1 MDYLAAA
8 QIILTP
14 TCIFFILVGVAVG
27 MVVGTLPG
35 LTSVM
40 AVSLITPLTFKL
52 DSTYG
57 FAMLLGVY
65 NSAIFS
71 GGRMLPIPIRQL
83 SPVASD
89 NFFCSWRHFSTSRT
103 RLS

>member
-1 MDYLAAA
+1 MNGW
-8 QIILTP
+8 TF
-14 TCIFFILVGVAVG
+14 FFILVGVAVG

-57 FAMLLGVY
+57 FAMLLGV
-65 NSAIFS
+65 
-71 GGRMLPIPIRQL
+71 
-83 SPVASD
+83 
-89 NFFCSWRHFSTSRT
+89 
-103 RLS
+103 